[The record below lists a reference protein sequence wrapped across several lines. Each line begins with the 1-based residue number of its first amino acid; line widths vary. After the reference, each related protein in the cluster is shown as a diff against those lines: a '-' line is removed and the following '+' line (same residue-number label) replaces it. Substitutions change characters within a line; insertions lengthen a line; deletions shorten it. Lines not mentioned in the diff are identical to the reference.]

1 MKNITVSVDE
11 ETYRKARI
19 RAAERDTSVSRMVRE
34 FLNQLAGKESEF
46 ERLARQEREL
56 RAQLKNF
63 SGADRLSREELH
75 DRSLGRQK
83 R

>member
-34 FLNQLAGKESEF
+34 FLNQIAGQESEF

-75 DRSLGRQK
+75 ARSLGRQK